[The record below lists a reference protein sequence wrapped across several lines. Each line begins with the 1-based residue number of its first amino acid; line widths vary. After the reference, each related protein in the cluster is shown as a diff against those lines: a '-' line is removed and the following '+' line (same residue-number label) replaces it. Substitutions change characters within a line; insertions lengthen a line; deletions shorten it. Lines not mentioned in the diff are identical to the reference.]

1 MAEGEFNGSALLVVR
16 RAVHAGLDGWP
27 VDEMEGRWCPV
38 FTFSYVDA
46 KLFVLVAV
54 SEIDVDFAAVWC
66 TVDKKVGD
74 GGWEDWWGGRG
85 TACRAIVRQGA

>member
-1 MAEGEFNGSALLVVR
+1 MTEGEFNGSALLVVR

-38 FTFSYVDA
+38 FTFSYVVA